1 MRLIVI
7 LRLSILTIASA
18 LLVSGCS
25 SLPADQRSDARDPY
39 ETSNRQ
45 IFAFNMGVDDA
56 VIEPAAKGYRKL
68 PEGVQTALTNHAQW
82 TSHPSTAVNSLL
94 QGKLENAALATVDF
108 LINGLTLGLADL
120 TDDADDPEREDFG
133 QTLAAWSL
141 PEGSYVVMPLLGPGT
156 TRSHTGFLV
165 DSITNPLGYSG
176 VGGVDVIRVTSA
188 PVSVVSFRGNQFN
201 QINDIKYNA
210 TDPYARTRSLYFQ
223 YREGQ
228 IIDGDLN
235 VSTATDDAF
244 DSFLN
249 EGN

>member
-1 MRLIVI
+1 VI

-82 TSHPSTAVNSLL
+82 TSHPSTAVNSLM
-94 QGKLENAALATVDF
+94 QGKLENAALATIDF

-141 PEGSYVVMPLLGPGT
+141 PEGSYMVMPLLGPGT
-156 TRSHTGFLV
+156 ARSHTGFLV
-165 DSITNPLGYSG
+165 DAITNPLGYSG

-188 PVSVVSFRGNQFN
+188 PVSVVTFRGNQFD

-235 VSTATDDAF
+235 ASTAADDAF